1 MLERS
6 WKKRGSSTKVAL
18 QDLLDLSVLAF
29 NGLSPITERD
39 FRPNQCRLTFI
50 TCVIIAENFCA
61 VKKKVEFSENSHDIF
76 SEIFLK
82 IRGVNTEHFSR
93 KMG

>member
-18 QDLLDLSVLAF
+18 QDLLDLSVLAI

-39 FRPNQCRLTFI
+39 FRPSSV
-50 TCVIIAENFCA
+50 CVIFCYMCHY
-61 VKKKVEFSENSHDIF
+61 N
-76 SEIFLK
+76 
-82 IRGVNTEHFSR
+82 R
-93 KMG
+93 KQKSCKEKS

>member
-39 FRPNQCRLTFI
+39 FRLSSMY
-50 TCVIIAENFCA
+50 VIFCY
-61 VKKKVEFSENSHDIF
+61 
-76 SEIFLK
+76 
-82 IRGVNTEHFSR
+82 
-93 KMG
+93 M

>member
-1 MLERS
+1 L
-6 WKKRGSSTKVAL
+6 KDCILTGS
-18 QDLLDLSVLAF
+18 
-29 NGLSPITERD
+29 
-39 FRPNQCRLTFI
+39 
-50 TCVIIAENFCA
+50 IIAEIFPL

-82 IRGVNTEHFSR
+82 IREVNTEHFSR